1 MKNISIL
8 IVASISIIGCAS
20 DKATEVTI
28 GDAQKVN
35 EVAKATTYK
44 LGTSTIA
51 WRGFKSF
58 VNDEHVGNISISDGS
73 LDVSKGKVVGGVVVI
88 DMNSIENTD
97 IENEKKRGYLV
108 SHLKSQAFFF
118 VDSFPTSQFE
128 IVNIEKTEGSSTNSN
143 VIGNLTIRGIT
154 HSIEFPANI
163 VIDDE
168 SVRFTAPTFG
178 IDRTKWGVK
187 YHDKDDASIAG
198 SLKEKLIDHSI
209 ELNFDLNATYTM

>member
-1 MKNISIL
+1 MKNISTF
-8 IVASISIIGCAS
+8 IVASIFIVGCAG
-20 DKATEVTI
+20 DKATEVSI

-35 EVAKATTYK
+35 EVAKATAYN

-73 LDVSKGKVVGGVVVI
+73 FNVSEGKVVGGVVII

-97 IENEKKRGYLV
+97 IESEKKRGYLEG
-108 SHLKSQAFFF
+108 HLKSQAFFF
-118 VDSFPTSQFE
+118 VDSFPTAQFE
-128 IVNIEKTEGSSTNSN
+128 IVNIKETEGSPTNSN

-163 VIDDE
+163 LVDDE
-168 SVRFTAPTFG
+168 TVRFTAPTFG

-187 YHDKDDASIAG
+187 YHDRDDASIAG